1 MRPLRDRIC
10 ISFATAL
17 NRFFSHPV
25 IRVPRGGRLVRM
37 SDRPGWNDDS
47 DRYGR
52 GSASPEPEGARSMP
66 RVQRHPAPPRAPQVP
81 PQGPGYQGQGRQ
93 GYGTPEAPQHDAY
106 DPYAQ
111 GGGQAGPGYDS
122 GYNTGQ
128 VYGSPQGPG
137 HGQGHGPGHGPGQG
151 PGGGRGGRGGDGG
164 YVQGRPAPDWRRR
177 IKLGALALVVVVLA
191 VSVSTYFWA
200 DSKLKREVDLSKV
213 IDRPDAGDGTNYLI
227 VGSDSRQGMSAE
239 DKKKLHTGSAEGKR
253 TDSMMILHNGS
264 NGPTLVSLPRDSNVE
279 IPSFVGSESGK
290 TYQGTGRTVK
300 LNAAYAE
307 DGPELLVRTVEYN
320 TGLHID
326 HYVEIGFGGFAS
338 IVDAIGGVELD
349 IPKAFKDK
357 NSGAD
362 FQAGK
367 QTLNGEQSLA
377 FVRTRYAFAG
387 SDLDRTKNQQKFL
400 AALASQTATP
410 STLINPFKL
419 YPVLGAGLDTLVVD
433 KDMSLW
439 SLARMFF
446 AMKGVTGGDGT
457 SMNIPLSGQSTSG
470 GNLIWD
476 KAKVKQLVEQ
486 LKNDEKVTVQGS

>member
-1 MRPLRDRIC
+1 
-10 ISFATAL
+10 
-17 NRFFSHPV
+17 
-25 IRVPRGGRLVRM
+25 M
-37 SDRPGWNDDS
+37 SDRPGGWTDDNRD

-52 GSASPEPEGARSMP
+52 GSDSAQPEGARVM
-66 RVQRHPAPPRAPQVP
+66 RHVQRHPAPPPQRPAP
-81 PQGPGYQGQGRQ
+81 PQQYPAPPQQRRPEPPRYSDGYDDNAGYDN
-93 GYGTPEAPQHDAY
+93 GYGA
-106 DPYAQ
+106 
-111 GGGQAGPGYDS
+111 
-122 GYNTGQ
+122 GQ
-128 VYGSPQGPG
+128 VYGGG
-137 HGQGHGPGHGPGQG
+137 N
-151 PGGGRGGRGGDGG
+151 GGGRGYGGGDGG

-177 IKLGALALVVVVLA
+177 IKIGALTLVVVVLA
-191 VSVSTYFWA
+191 VSISTYFWA

-213 IDRPDAGDGTNYLI
+213 IERPGEGDGTNYLI
-227 VGSDSRQGMSAE
+227 VGSDSRAGMSAE
-239 DKKKLHTGSAEGKR
+239 EKKKLHTGSAEGKR
-253 TDSMMILHNGS
+253 TDSMMILHDGS

-279 IPSFVGSESGK
+279 IPSYKGSDSGK
-290 TYQGTGRTVK
+290 LYPGRGRFTK

-307 DGPELLVRTVEYN
+307 DGPELLVRTVEFN

-326 HYVEIGFGGFAS
+326 HYVEIGFGGFAK

-410 STLINPFKL
+410 STILNPFKL
-419 YPVLGAGLDTLVVD
+419 YPTMGAGLDTLIVD

-439 SLARMFF
+439 DLGNMFF
-446 AMKGVTGGDGT
+446 AMKGVTGGDGK
-457 SMNIPLSGQSTSG
+457 SMNMPISGSTG
-470 GNLIWD
+470 GNLVWD
-476 KAKVKQLVEQ
+476 KAKVKQLVQQ
-486 LKNDEKVTVQGS
+486 LNNDEKVTVSSN